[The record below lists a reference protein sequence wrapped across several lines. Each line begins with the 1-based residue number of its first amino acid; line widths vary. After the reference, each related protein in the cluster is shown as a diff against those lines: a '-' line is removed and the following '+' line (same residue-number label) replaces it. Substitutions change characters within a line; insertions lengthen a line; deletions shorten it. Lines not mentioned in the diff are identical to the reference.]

1 MITTSDA
8 IKNYIK
14 KLLRRDSTLT
24 DSQIVRDLI
33 DNKSSYDDFLGYL
46 THMEP
51 EDLIGQS
58 DMGTY
63 VTRELNNFLSLIND
77 RNSRVNATIFENQY
91 SNNTVLSLP
100 GSMDDNCFSKYINH
114 ILRQRDFDF
123 ESVSQLKNE
132 CESIVNLLP
141 TIDDSNDRIGLV
153 IGKVQSGK
161 TSTFN
166 GLISAAIDLRY
177 NVIIIVSGLKENLR
191 VQTQKRFESDVVEIL
206 QPTEHND
213 YRKVNFI
220 SLTSVDRASQNLSPG
235 NRIFGN
241 LVGSNPP
248 NIIYGV
254 YLKNGNNLRRLIKKI
269 ESTNQNYL
277 RNIKALIIDDESDE
291 ATPNT
296 SGDVNNPITINRLL
310 RQLRQSLNKATYLQ
324 FTATPF
330 ANILNEM
337 GDDTLYPRNFIH
349 VLETPKKYFGPMQL
363 FGDPDLNEE
372 EQGYFDPLDAIR
384 EVPKA
389 ELNEIME
396 INDACNFHNTNLL
409 NFKESVLWFLISTAI
424 REKRGNVDFSSM
436 LIHTSGRIS
445 QHKVLY
451 EYTIK
456 TLEWLSNN
464 HTAYMDGCRDLWFVE
479 KDRITIDD
487 LRRVFPDYG
496 MEFLPDLDFDEFSD
510 WLIPVLNNTVIRI
523 DNGEADPEIRL
534 NYGNE
539 SPKYQIAIGGNTL
552 SRGLTLYGLTS
563 CYFVRTVS
571 NFDTLMQM
579 GRWFGYKIGFET
591 LPRIWTTLKLKDGFR
606 NLVSMEI
613 HLKNDIKTKYSN
625 GLATPRQIAPKIL
638 RRPDFQITRRN
649 AMRLAHISEVD
660 FSGTALQ
667 TIMFNNDSSQLQ
679 SNEDLTREF
688 LETAINENLF
698 VKDDVNNRVVI
709 ENLNLDLINEFL
721 SNYHSIE
728 DGRGF
733 NLEKINQ
740 FINRNRALFT
750 KWNVAVIGG
759 SKDNSH
765 FEFGKFSV
773 SRMNRSRIKSTEN
786 DEGGRVDKL
795 NLKGIMSK
803 DDSFVDIQDI
813 PFEFKE
819 TREKSILYRS
829 KKNLP
834 SLLIIYPIDKNSK
847 PVKRS
852 NNRSSITRYDLN
864 ADEHLIGIALILN
877 LGLNKTVEEYVRL
890 ENADFNEYSNDDNND
905 DDIMTENQSEL
916 NDDEIYG
923 YEN

>member
-1 MITTSDA
+1 MFTTSDA

-14 KLLRRDSTLT
+14 KLIRRDNTLS
-24 DSQIVRDLI
+24 DLNVIKDLI
-33 DNKSSYDDFLGYL
+33 ENKSSYDDFLSYL
-46 THMEP
+46 LHMEP
-51 EDLIGQS
+51 EDLLMQP
-58 DMGTY
+58 DKDQY
-63 VTRELNNFLSLIND
+63 VNRELNNFLSLIRD
-77 RNSRVNATIFENQY
+77 RNSRINATIFENQY
-91 SNNTVLSLP
+91 SNNTVLSIP
-100 GSMDDNCFSKYINH
+100 GSADDNCFSKYINH
-114 ILRQRDFDF
+114 ILKQREFDY

-166 GLISAAIDLRY
+166 GLIAAAIDLRY

-191 VQTQKRFESDVVEIL
+191 VQTQKRFEADVVEVL
-206 QPTEHND
+206 QPADNTD

-241 LVGSNPP
+241 LIGSNPP
-248 NIIYGV
+248 NIVYGV

-269 ESTNQNYL
+269 ELTNQNSV

-296 SGDVNNPITINRLL
+296 SGDVNNPVTINRLL

-372 EQGYFDPLDAIR
+372 EPGYFDPLDAIR
-384 EVPKA
+384 EVPKI
-389 ELNEIME
+389 ELTEITA
-396 INDACNFHNTNLL
+396 INDSCNFENTNLS
-409 NFKESVLWFLISTAI
+409 NFKDSLIWFFISTAI
-424 REKRGNVDFSSM
+424 REKRGNIDFSSM

-445 QHKVLY
+445 QHKVLF
-451 EYTIK
+451 EFTRKIVESFR
-456 TLEWLSNN
+456 TN
-464 HTAYMDGCRDLWFVE
+464 HDLFISKCRDLWIVE
-479 KDRITIDD
+479 KDRITVDD
-487 LRRVFPDYG
+487 LVRVFPDYG
-496 MEFLPDLDFDEFSD
+496 VGFFPDLDFEEFSD
-510 WLIPVLNNTVIRI
+510 FLIPVLNKSVIRI
-523 DNGEADPEIRL
+523 DNGEADPDIRL

-539 SPKYQIAIGGNTL
+539 SPKFQIAIGGNTL

-563 CYFVRTVS
+563 CYFVRSVS

-591 LPRIWTTLKLKDGFR
+591 LPRIWTTVKLKDGFR

-625 GLATPRQIAPKIL
+625 GLSTPRQIAPKIL

-649 AMRLAHISEVD
+649 AMRLAHLSEVD

-667 TIMFNNDSSQLQ
+667 TIMFNNDGSQLK

-688 LETAINENLF
+688 LETALNDNLNVRNE
-698 VKDDVNNRVVI
+698 VVNRVVI
-709 ENLNLDLINEFL
+709 ENIKHDLINEFL
-721 SNYHSIE
+721 NNFISIE

-733 NLEKINQ
+733 NLTKINQ
-740 FINRNRALFT
+740 FISKNQKLFT
-750 KWNVAVIGG
+750 SWNVAVIGG
-759 SKDNSH
+759 SKENSY

-773 SRMNRSRIKSTEN
+773 SRMNRSRIKITEN
-786 DEGGRVDKL
+786 DNGGRVEKL

-803 DDSFVDIQDI
+803 DDSFVDLIDI
-813 PFEFKE
+813 PLEFKE

-829 KKNLP
+829 ENNLP

-847 PVKRS
+847 PVKRP
-852 NNRSSITRYDLN
+852 NNLSSVVRFDLN

-877 LGLNKTVEEYVRL
+877 LGLNKSVEEYVKL
-890 ENADFNEYSNDDNND
+890 ENSDFNEYSNDDNND
-905 DDIMTENQSEL
+905 DDILTENQVEFF
-916 NDDEIYG
+916 DDID
-923 YEN
+923 N